1 MARQMSSLRLSIR
14 ANAFTC
20 LAVCYL
26 LFVLLGGAVFSVVE
40 EPLEREMRAEVEELR
55 RSFLRGH
62 PCVEEGELS
71 ELLGRVLAA
80 DAEQGR
86 LDFASSLYFVIV
98 TLTTMGSDSYTPK
111 SDDGKLFCIF
121 YCALGIPSTLFLLSR
136 LSNMLLPVVTH
147 SPVQRLHT
155 HWALPYAR
163 AALVHA
169 SLLSVLLLLLL
180 FFLPAL
186 LVCMVEPD
194 WSFVDA
200 LFFCFVTL
208 STVGEGGASL
218 GESWGPLAKDTLKLL
233 TTCYLLV
240 GLVLILTFRDTV
252 LQVPQVSVAMR
263 LFSGSDRAQLDGVHL
278 SELTLSEDNCAE
290 EPQYSQSVCTISS
303 APFQLMSPCSDLQ
316 GPKTS
321 TLENTRPSQL

>member
-1 MARQMSSLRLSIR
+1 MSSLRLSIR

-40 EPLEREMRAEVEELR
+40 EPLERELRAEVEELR

-98 TLTTMGSDSYTPK
+98 TLTTMG
-111 SDDGKLFCIF
+111 
-121 YCALGIPSTLFLLSR
+121 
-136 LSNMLLPVVTH
+136 
-147 SPVQRLHT
+147 
-155 HWALPYAR
+155 
-163 AALVHA
+163 
-169 SLLSVLLLLLL
+169 
-180 FFLPAL
+180 
-186 LVCMVEPD
+186 
-194 WSFVDA
+194 
-200 LFFCFVTL
+200 
-208 STVGEGGASL
+208 
-218 GESWGPLAKDTLKLL
+218 
-233 TTCYLLV
+233 YLLV